1 MSPQQLLHWQP
12 TNSLQKDGAL
22 GNLIPITMRARN
34 LDLESAAQS
43 GIQDIYDC
51 IRDFDDMASAIQ
63 TRLATEEN
71 ADTAHNFGRLVEA
84 YQAIAT
90 TVLNFSIQS
99 PRYGLL
105 KDRQEDGSFSVIL

>member
-1 MSPQQLLHWQP
+1 
-12 TNSLQKDGAL
+12 
-22 GNLIPITMRARN
+22 MRARN
-34 LDLESAAQS
+34 SDLESAAQDV
-43 GIQDIYDC
+43 IQDIYDC

-63 TRLATEEN
+63 TRAATEEN
-71 ADTAHNFGRLVEA
+71 ADAAHSFARLVQA

-90 TVLNFSIQS
+90 TVLIFSIQS